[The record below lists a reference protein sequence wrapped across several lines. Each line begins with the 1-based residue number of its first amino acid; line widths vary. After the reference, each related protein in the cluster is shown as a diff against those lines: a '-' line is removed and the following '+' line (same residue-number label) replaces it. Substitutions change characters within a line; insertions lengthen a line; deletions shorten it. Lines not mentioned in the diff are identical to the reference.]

1 MQDEDKE
8 KSINFHADEID
19 LRQLFSFIWDKKKII
34 FAITAFA
41 AICSVFY
48 ALSLPNTYTS
58 KALLAPAESDESLT
72 SKLSGLTSLGGFA
85 GIGVVPPALVKSKE
99 GIARINS
106 FEFFSNNFLPN
117 VKLENIMA
125 TDGWDPIENKLSYNE
140 RIFDPS
146 KQKWIREVDFPLS
159 IVPSDQEA
167 YEIYQTNLTVIEDL
181 ETSYITISI
190 DHHSP
195 IVAERWINIIV
206 KEINESMRKID
217 ADIAQKSIIYLNEKA
232 STTNIQSIQDAIAVL
247 LETQMQTLMLT
258 YANEDYVYKIIEP
271 PVAAEFKSGPNRALI
286 CIVLTFF
293 GGILSLIIVLIQ
305 YMRKTQKE
313 VT

>member
-8 KSINFHADEID
+8 KTINLYADEID

-34 FAITAFA
+34 FAITTIV
-41 AICSVFY
+41 AISSVFY

-58 KALLAPAESDESLT
+58 RALLAPADSDDSLT

-85 GIGVVPPALVKSKE
+85 GIGVVPPTLVKSKE

-106 FEFFSNNFLPN
+106 FDFFTNNFLPN
-117 VKLENIMA
+117 VKLENIIA
-125 TDGWDPIENKLSYNE
+125 TEDWDPVENKLSYNE
-140 RIFDPS
+140 RIFDSS
-146 KQKWIREVDFPLS
+146 KQKWIREADFPRS
-159 IVPSDQEA
+159 IVPSNQEA
-167 YEIYQTNLTVIEDL
+167 YEIFQTKLTVIENL
-181 ETSYITISI
+181 ETSFITISI

-195 IVAERWINIIV
+195 IIAKRWVNIIV

-217 ADIAQKSIIYLNEKA
+217 ADLAEKSIIYLNEKA
-232 STTNIQSIQDAIAVL
+232 STTNIQSIQDAIAKL

-271 PVAAEFKSGPNRALI
+271 PVAPEFKSGPNRALI
-286 CIVLTFF
+286 CIVLTFL
-293 GGILSLIIVLIQ
+293 GGMLSLSIVLIQ
-305 YMRKTQKE
+305 YLRKIQRE